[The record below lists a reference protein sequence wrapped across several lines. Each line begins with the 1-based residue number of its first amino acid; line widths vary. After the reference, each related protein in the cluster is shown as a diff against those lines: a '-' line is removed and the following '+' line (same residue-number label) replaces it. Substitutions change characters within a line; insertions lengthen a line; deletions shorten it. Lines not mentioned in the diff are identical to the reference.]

1 MCTFDLNFKMQ
12 ELLQAFLNYLALE
25 KNYSKH
31 TLTAYKKDIAEFAMF
46 LTDEFDGMPIH
57 EVHYVQIR
65 RWIIDLSSQKL
76 SNLTINRKVASLKA
90 FYLFL
95 LKTKTIKV
103 SPLAKHQALKSGK
116 KIQTP
121 YSEKEMFQ
129 LLNQFDDETDFETM
143 RNKLMFQLFYFTGMR
158 RSELINLKL
167 KDIDFS
173 TNLLKVLGKRNK
185 ERLIPMISEL
195 KVNLEKYIQLR
206 ENYCN
211 ENQIDELLIS
221 KNRVKI
227 SETFVY
233 NTIKSYLYAVTEKV
247 KKSPHVLRH
256 TFATHLLN
264 NGADL
269 NAVKDLLGHSSLAST
284 QVYTHNSLQALKNV
298 YAKNHPRNK

>member
-1 MCTFDLNFKMQ
+1 MQ

-103 SPLAKHQALKSGK
+103 SPLAKHQVLKSEK

-233 NTIKSYLYAVTEKV
+233 NTIKSYLYAVTSKI

>member
-1 MCTFDLNFKMQ
+1 MQ
-12 ELLQAFLNYLALE
+12 KLVDAFVDYLALE
-25 KNYSKH
+25 KKYSKH
-31 TLTAYKKDIAEFAMF
+31 TIIAYKKDITEFANF
-46 LTDEFDGMPIH
+46 LADEFDNMSIN

-65 RWIIDLSSQKL
+65 RWIIDLSSQNL
-76 SNLTINRKVASLKA
+76 SNLSINRKIASLKA

-95 LKTKTIKV
+95 LKTKTISV
-103 SPLAKHQALKSGK
+103 SPLAKHQALKSKK
-116 KIQTP
+116 KIQIP

-129 LLNQFDDETDFETM
+129 LLNQFDDESDFETI

-185 ERLIPMISEL
+185 ERLIPIINEL
-195 KVNLEKYIQLR
+195 RENLLKYVNLR
-206 ENYCN
+206 ENYIN

-221 KNRVKI
+221 KNSVKI
-227 SETFVY
+227 SESFVY
-233 NTIKSYLYAVTEKV
+233 NTIKSYLYTVTEKV

-298 YAKNHPRNK
+298 

>member
-1 MCTFDLNFKMQ
+1 LCTFDLNFKMQ

-103 SPLAKHQALKSGK
+103 SPLAKHQALKSEK

>member
-1 MCTFDLNFKMQ
+1 
-12 ELLQAFLNYLALE
+12 
-25 KNYSKH
+25 
-31 TLTAYKKDIAEFAMF
+31 
-46 LTDEFDGMPIH
+46 
-57 EVHYVQIR
+57 
-65 RWIIDLSSQKL
+65 
-76 SNLTINRKVASLKA
+76 
-90 FYLFL
+90 
-95 LKTKTIKV
+95 
-103 SPLAKHQALKSGK
+103 
-116 KIQTP
+116 
-121 YSEKEMFQ
+121 
-129 LLNQFDDETDFETM
+129 
-143 RNKLMFQLFYFTGMR
+143 MR

-195 KVNLEKYIQLR
+195 KVNLEKYILLR

-227 SETFVY
+227 SESFVY
-233 NTIKSYLYAVTEKV
+233 TTIKSYLYAVTEKV